1 MAGAW
6 PAPRGHGPVSGE
18 EELPR
23 ELKNLNQSLRGIRF
37 EPRSSLGPEL
47 LGRVRRGERSEGAVS
62 SRRIRPALRGAAAAL
77 VAAVALLGTPHQAAD
92 VRVDRCCYDLDG
104 GGEADDGVLIVAG
117 RDEQVRRLSIYED
130 KDGSTD
136 YSLGDL
142 VRFERGAEP
151 MIDVPLGLDL
161 ETHQFCC
168 RDYDGGGFDD
178 DGLLVVGRPP
188 DRVVMAAIYET
199 RQTESTRPL
208 PRFPLR

>member
-1 MAGAW
+1 M
-6 PAPRGHGPVSGE
+6 SGE
-18 EELPR
+18 EEVPR
-23 ELKNLNQSLRGIRF
+23 ELSDLNRSLGGIRF

-47 LGRVRRGERSEGAVS
+47 RGRVRRGERAKGAVT
-62 SRRIRPALRGAAAAL
+62 SRRVRPALWGVAAAL
-77 VAAVALLGTPHQAAD
+77 VASAALLGTPHLPAD

-104 GGEADDGVLIVAG
+104 GGEADDGVLVVAG

-130 KDGSTD
+130 RDGSAG

-161 ETHQFCC
+161 ETYQFCC
-168 RDYDGGGFDD
+168 LDYDGGGFDD

-199 RQTESTRPL
+199 HRTEASAPL